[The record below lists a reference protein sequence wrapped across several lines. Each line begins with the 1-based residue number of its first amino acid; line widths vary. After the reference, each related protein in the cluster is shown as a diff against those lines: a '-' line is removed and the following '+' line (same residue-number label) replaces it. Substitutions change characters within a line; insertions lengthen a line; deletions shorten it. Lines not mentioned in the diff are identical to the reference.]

1 MKPHL
6 KIVGKETVQV
16 PRPKSAAVIEAQ
28 RKYGRPFLDEAGS
41 PLKWTSGP
49 TVLEAWLDQ
58 RKRER
63 K

>member
-6 KIVGKETVQV
+6 KIVGKEKVQV
-16 PRPKSAAVIEAQ
+16 PKPKSAAVMAAQ
-28 RKYGRPFLDEAGS
+28 VKYGKPFLDEAGS